1 MTQVN
6 LATQV
11 VDFCGSL
18 APQPR
23 RKLRLAL
30 RKLAREQ
37 GDIKSLEGSLVGYH
51 RLRSGSY
58 RVIFTR
64 RLGSGK
70 PQIDCI
76 FAEHRSLVYEI
87 FSAAAWGRPHGPK

>member
-1 MTQVN
+1 MTRVN
-6 LATQV
+6 LSAQV
-11 VDFCGSL
+11 VDFCGTL

-30 RKLAREQ
+30 RNLSREE
-37 GDIKSLEGSLVGYH
+37 GDIKSLEGTLTGYH

-58 RVIFTR
+58 RVIFSR
-64 RLGSGK
+64 RVRSGK

-87 FSAAAWGRPHGPK
+87 FSAAAWGGRPDQ